1 MWSIGGAGLGQAGG
15 APLLTQHEYVL
26 KTTTYQN
33 NNSEGWS
40 LSWVTCDIP
49 GELAPDAELYDVMM
63 IAFYQD
69 VAKLESEDSFSLQR
83 RSSLSLQQTDFGEV
97 LCVWLI

>member
-1 MWSIGGAGLGQAGG
+1 MWSSEGAGRAGG
-15 APLLTQHEYVL
+15 VPLLTQHEYVL

-49 GELAPDAELYDVMM
+49 GELAPDAEVYDVMM

-69 VAKLESEDSFSLQR
+69 AAQLESDDSFSLQR
-83 RSSLSLQQTDFGEV
+83 RSSLSLQQTDFREV

>member
-1 MWSIGGAGLGQAGG
+1 MDEENKKGCGAVEGQGWAGG

-49 GELAPDAELYDVMM
+49 RELAPDAELYDVMM

-69 VAKLESEDSFSLQR
+69 AAQLESEDNSSLQR
-83 RSSLSLQQTDFGEV
+83 ESRE
-97 LCVWLI
+97 